1 MDEKTLVGE
10 NWEKLAMHDPMWA
23 ILSVPGKEQNKWNKE
38 EFYRTG
44 KVDIQRLMDKLHD
57 KNIQIERGIALDFGC
72 GMGRLTQGLAVY
84 FDKAV
89 GIDISPTMIELAK
102 KSTDDERIS
111 FELGQLESL
120 DASNESVDFLYSYI
134 VFQHLGKA
142 SILIFIKEF
151 IRVLKVGGLAVF
163 QVPSK
168 CLVSDDEVF
177 KSEVTTLSGAVTIDM
192 NLVPRFE
199 VEDLIARSGAEVLD
213 VENDNASGEKF
224 DSFTYFV
231 RKK

>member
-1 MDEKTLVGE
+1 MDEKKLVGD
-10 NWEKLAMHDPMWA
+10 NWEKLAIHDPMWA

-38 EFYRTG
+38 EFYHTG

-57 KNIQIERGIALDFGC
+57 KNIQIEHGVALDFGC

-102 KSTDDERIS
+102 RSNDDESIS

-120 DASNESVDFLYSYI
+120 NASNESIDFLYSYI
-134 VFQHLGKA
+134 VLQHLDKA

-168 CLVSDDEVF
+168 CLVSDDDVF
-177 KSEVTTLSGAVTIDM
+177 KSEVATLSGAVTIDM
-192 NLVPRFE
+192 NLVPRVE
-199 VEDLIARSGAEVLD
+199 VESLIAHSGAELLD

>member
-1 MDEKTLVGE
+1 LVGE
-10 NWEKLAMHDPMWA
+10 NWGNWEKLAMHDPMWA

-168 CLVSDDEVF
+168 CLVSGDEVF